1 MLGYQILRDHR
12 YRTHYVVSE
21 IWEEKHCTHFDTEI
35 PSINIVS
42 KEEIP
47 CLRRVATDLE
57 QLHQVEV
64 LTVDIATH
72 GDRSVHFE

>member
-35 PSINIVS
+35 PSIDIVP
-42 KEEIP
+42 KEEVS
-47 CLRRVATDLE
+47 CL
-57 QLHQVEV
+57 
-64 LTVDIATH
+64 
-72 GDRSVHFE
+72 